1 MFDRFQAGPPASP
14 SPTPAAPLGR
24 ARVDLAVPYA
34 QRADA
39 RALGARW
46 DVDRRTWYVPEGR
59 DPSPFARWLPPS
71 VDLSG
76 PSVPVR
82 VIALEDGCW
91 SCHRPTR
98 CIVGVLVDDPELAG
112 SDPSGLVEFE
122 FVRDTLAATLSPAT
136 LAEVGIGPLRL
147 RSSRAGGRYMSN
159 GCVYCDAIQGDFPL
173 REALREYREDE
184 DDDLDALVVA
194 EVAVPVSAL
203 PVYVDEDSGEG

>member
-1 MFDRFQAGPPASP
+1 M
-14 SPTPAAPLGR
+14 
-24 ARVDLAVPYA
+24 PYA
-34 QRADA
+34 ERVDA

-59 DPSPFARWLPPS
+59 DPSPFARWLPPPS
-71 VDLSG
+71 VDLNG
-76 PSVPVR
+76 PSVPAR

-91 SCHRPTR
+91 NCHRSTR
-98 CIVGVLVDDPELAG
+98 CIVGILVGDPELAAG
-112 SDPSGLVEFE
+112 DPSGLVEFE
-122 FVRDTLAATLSPAT
+122 FVRDALAAILSPAT

-159 GCVYCDAIQGDFPL
+159 GCVHCDAIQGNFPL

-194 EVAVPVSAL
+194 EVVVPVSAL
-203 PVYVDEDSGEG
+203 LVYVDEDSAEG